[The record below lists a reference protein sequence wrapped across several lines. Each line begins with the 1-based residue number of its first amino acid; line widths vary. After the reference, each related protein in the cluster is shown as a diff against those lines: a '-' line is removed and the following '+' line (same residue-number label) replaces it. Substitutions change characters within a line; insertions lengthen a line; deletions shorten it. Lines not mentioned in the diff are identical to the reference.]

1 MAVFKLRVDPSD
13 VKQIFIKAD
22 IDVHCCRYW
31 KLSKWEYNDL
41 SFSFWRIYYNSVAG
55 ACINFQGK
63 TSELDASKILLI
75 PPCTAYSTSLLKN
88 SSEGLIGSRIET
100 LNELND
106 LQGKGMV
113 DHFFIHFNLGIRL
126 DYVKP
131 NIYVFET
138 DKKLLQLIADL
149 QKYTI
154 EQLVLFDNL
163 YTIKLYALIF
173 NLLSKV
179 DAQFW
184 KQRTNDPRVLKVID
198 YIDRNYH
205 KELNNSSL
213 GVIAN
218 MATNSFLRLF
228 KQSMGHTI
236 QQYIQKVRI
245 NKAILQMHNAS
256 ESIESIAEKC
266 GFSDRHHFSKVFKKE
281 TGMPPAAYRQQKM
294 YF

>member
-1 MAVFKLRVDPSD
+1 MANYKLRVDPSD
-13 VKQIFIKAD
+13 VKQSFIKAD

-55 ACINFQGK
+55 ACVNFQGK
-63 TSELDASKILLI
+63 TIELDASKIVLI
-75 PPCTAYSTSLLKN
+75 PPFTAYSTALLKN
-88 SSEGLIGSRIET
+88 AAEGLNGCRIET
-100 LNELND
+100 FSELNELP
-106 LQGKGMV
+106 LRGMV

-138 DKKLLQLIADL
+138 DNILLQLIADL

-154 EQLVLFDNL
+154 EQLRIFDHL
-163 YTIKLYALIF
+163 YTVKLYALIF

-179 DAQFW
+179 DVDFW
-184 KQRTNDPRVLKVID
+184 KQRTNDPRVLKIID
-198 YIDRNYH
+198 YIDRNYR
-205 KELNNSSL
+205 KDLTNNSL
-213 GVIAN
+213 GLMVN

>member
-1 MAVFKLRVDPSD
+1 MANYKLRVDPSD
-13 VKQIFIKAD
+13 VKQSFIKAD

-41 SFSFWRIYYNSVAG
+41 SFSFWRIYYNSVVG
-55 ACINFQGK
+55 ACVNFQGK
-63 TSELDASKILLI
+63 TIELDASKIVLI
-75 PPCTAYSTSLLKN
+75 PPFTAYSTALLKN
-88 SSEGLIGSRIET
+88 AAEGLNGCRIET
-100 LNELND
+100 LSELNELP
-106 LQGKGMV
+106 LRGMV

-138 DKKLLQLIADL
+138 DNILLQLIADL

-154 EQLVLFDNL
+154 EQLRIFDHL
-163 YTIKLYALIF
+163 YTVKLYALIF

-179 DAQFW
+179 DVDFW
-184 KQRTNDPRVLKVID
+184 KQRTNDPRVLKIID
-198 YIDRNYH
+198 YIDRSYW
-205 KELNNSSL
+205 KDLTNNSL
-213 GVIAN
+213 GLMVN

>member
-1 MAVFKLRVDPSD
+1 MANYKLRVDPSD
-13 VKQIFIKAD
+13 VKQSFIKAD

-55 ACINFQGK
+55 ACVNFQGK
-63 TSELDASKILLI
+63 TIELDASKIVLI
-75 PPCTAYSTSLLKN
+75 PPFTAYSTALLKN
-88 SSEGLIGSRIET
+88 AAEGLNGCRIET
-100 LNELND
+100 FSELNELP
-106 LQGKGMV
+106 LRGMV

-138 DKKLLQLIADL
+138 DNILLQLIADL

-154 EQLVLFDNL
+154 EQLRIFDHL
-163 YTIKLYALIF
+163 YTVKLYALIF

-179 DAQFW
+179 DVDFW
-184 KQRTNDPRVLKVID
+184 KQRTNDPRVLKIID
-198 YIDRNYH
+198 YIDRNYW
-205 KELNNSSL
+205 KDLTNNSL
-213 GVIAN
+213 GLMVN